1 MFRLTAITLAALYVV
16 LAVFGRDP
24 EGATEAIAAAPEA
37 PAAIAPVAAVA
48 ESAAVPA
55 PDPAPA
61 VTPVRFTPMPGPSLK
76 PAPEYRAVPAAT
88 GHILAVDT
96 ARVNVR
102 SGPGLSAPVIDSLA
116 RGEEVLVVAERDG
129 WARIRI
135 EGDGIEGWV
144 SRRLLRPAN

>member
-24 EGATEAIAAAPEA
+24 EGTTEAIAAEPEA
-37 PAAIAPVAAVA
+37 QAVIVPVALSA
-48 ESAAVPA
+48 ESAVVPA
-55 PDPAPA
+55 PDPAPT
-61 VTPVRFTPMPGPSLK
+61 VTQVRFTPMPGPSLK
-76 PAPEYRAVPAAT
+76 PAPEYRAAPT
-88 GHILAVDT
+88 TEGRILAVDT
-96 ARVNVR
+96 TRLNVR
-102 SGPGLSAPVIDSLA
+102 GGPGISSPVIDRLD

>member
-37 PAAIAPVAAVA
+37 PAPIEPVAAVA
-48 ESAAVPA
+48 ESAA
-55 PDPAPA
+55 DPAPA

-96 ARVNVR
+96 ARLNVR

>member
-37 PAAIAPVAAVA
+37 PAASEPVAAIA
-48 ESAAVPA
+48 ESAAV
-55 PDPAPA
+55 PAPA

-76 PAPEYRAVPAAT
+76 PAPEYRTAPAAA
-88 GHILAVDT
+88 GRILAVDT
-96 ARVNVR
+96 ARLNVR
-102 SGPGLSAPVIDSLA
+102 SGPGLSAPVVDSLA
-116 RGEEVLVVAERDG
+116 RGEEVLMVTERDG
-129 WARIRI
+129 WVRIRI

-144 SRRLLRPAN
+144 SRRLLRPTN